1 MIDFPEVTHIHKR
14 LPKEAFYKYLPKSA
28 KLKEK
33 FISDI
38 DKIFVEWDLTQRS
51 LHLEKS
57 SDKNEILILLIE
69 LKKQNYE
76 TKIIEAIEKQNSHKL
91 VFILSFEKY
100 RQLAL
105 YYHGKLYR
113 TEWMQADD
121 INLSANGSSIN
132 AIWENLIVQI
142 ALSDETGEIK
152 SLSIDARLERQEKI
166 NILTKLIEKT
176 EAAVWKERQPKKKF
190 ELHEKV
196 QGYKKELEK
205 KKNG

>member
-1 MIDFPEVTHIHKR
+1 M
-14 LPKEAFYKYLPKSA
+14 
-28 KLKEK
+28 
-33 FISDI
+33 
-38 DKIFVEWDLTQRS
+38 
-51 LHLEKS
+51 
-57 SDKNEILILLIE
+57 IE

-113 TEWMQADD
+113 TEWIQADA

-196 QGYKKELEK
+196 QGYKKELEND
-205 KKNG
+205 NGQA